1 MYTVLGKDGCKFC
14 DMAIELLESKGL
26 EYEYIQIDKE
36 GNEAYLNELKSLGL
50 KTVPQI
56 KDEGNKLI
64 GGYQELKDLH
74 L

>member
-14 DMAIELLESKGL
+14 DMTIELLESKGL

-36 GNEAYLNELKSLGL
+36 GNEAYLNELKVLGL

-56 KDEGNKLI
+56 KDENNKLV
-64 GGYQELKDLH
+64 GGYQELKSIL
-74 L
+74 